1 MNKSEFE
8 IVKMD
13 CPSEENLIRM
23 KLQGM
28 DVIKALHFNILKRRL
43 DVIHEGKIS
52 QIVSAI
58 DELGLG
64 SKLISTEEIV
74 DYTIENDSSQRKS
87 LWIVLFINFLFF
99 IIEMSTGIISKSM
112 GLVADSLDM
121 LADSIVYGLSL
132 MVVGG
137 TILLKK
143 RIATAAGYLQITLAA
158 IGFIEVLRRFIG
170 AEQMPDFRIMIF
182 VSIFALLANIL
193 CLVTLRKAN
202 SKEAHMR
209 ASMIFTSNDIIINLG
224 VILAGLLVLWLD
236 SNKPDLIIGAI
247 VFVIVVQGAF
257 RILKLGK

>member
-182 VSIFALLANIL
+182 V
-193 CLVTLRKAN
+193 
-202 SKEAHMR
+202 
-209 ASMIFTSNDIIINLG
+209 
-224 VILAGLLVLWLD
+224 
-236 SNKPDLIIGAI
+236 
-247 VFVIVVQGAF
+247 
-257 RILKLGK
+257 